1 MRGKGVTV
9 SQLLLDSTLC
19 DEARCDDVEE
29 ELACSTR
36 EFCADFAAEPRP
48 EARRNDDTRSTA
60 GSRASSGLNY
70 SLAKSGST

>member
-9 SQLLLDSTLC
+9 SQLLC

-36 EFCADFAAEPRP
+36 EFCAGFAAFANLDLANLDPRLGRTKP
-48 EARRNDDTRSTA
+48 PVRQRARVSPRR
-60 GSRASSGLNY
+60 
-70 SLAKSGST
+70 